1 MYKIFTALQ
10 CGDMPC
16 PKQKILRVMK
26 LTVILMIFTL
36 LQVRAASLAQQV
48 SINVKDTPLKDVL
61 SQLTKQT
68 GYNFICEASI
78 ISNSSPVTI
87 KFKNTALKTVL
98 ENCFINQDVEL
109 VYGDNSTIVIKR
121 KVLVIQAP
129 SRVIVVTGMITDN
142 RGAALPG
149 VSVLVKGTK
158 NGVVSE
164 SNGAYTIRVPDDKA
178 VLVFSYVGMINQE
191 IAVGNKTV
199 INVTLLDAPQSL
211 SDVLVV
217 GYGSQSRATVT
228 SSITKVDGKN
238 LSNQPVS
245 TPGEALAGL
254 AAGVQVQSDQGGK
267 PGAAPTIR
275 VRGVSS
281 LSSSNDPLYVVDG
294 YPLETATNFNLINP
308 SDIESIEV
316 LKDAASAAIYGS
328 RAANGVVLV
337 TTKRGKAGKTVF
349 AVSAYTGLQDVDR
362 YISVLSK
369 DQYVQQVKALSR
381 IKGLQYPAIL
391 DGDISGLPDVDWQ
404 KAIFRTSPIR
414 NFEFNASGG
423 SEKVRFSA
431 SAGVF
436 KQKGVLIGTEYT
448 RYNTRLNLD
457 ADIVKNLKFGFSV
470 SPSYAEQ
477 FKQPSSGQASGA
489 GANPS
494 DYIIGVPGLLADLN
508 LPSPLNQALT
518 FQPIVP
524 VYRANGDFA
533 QPYDRE
539 LNYNLSPT
547 AVFSASNFYNP
558 VGILSQSINRSRAF
572 RTLSNAFLEY
582 NPLAGLKLKTYIG
595 ATLEN
600 EQVHGYIPGSMA
612 YSSAPTASY
621 SSPQLAG
628 IFASDNVRNSFDW
641 VWENTATYDKQV
653 GKHHFNLLG
662 LFSAQKYESQINYT
676 AGLPGTFITT
686 SVESPLASPNTVG
699 TELFDANTF
708 VSYAGRLTYDY
719 DRKYLFTAAVR
730 QDGSSRFGKNNKY
743 AVFPSFSV
751 GWRLAEEAFLKAP
764 LAKIGINELKLRGG
778 YGRTGNANIGSF
790 TYINAIALNRNYAAG
805 NIRLFGTQQT
815 GFANPDLTWEKNDQT
830 SIGTDIGL
838 LQNKIVLTFDYFVR
852 NSNGMLLNKAL
863 PLAVG
868 YTSTSL
874 ANSAY
879 ASSFQA
885 NLGKLQNK
893 GFEFSANTNFKLGSV
908 TWNANANFSTY
919 KTKVLNLGGPSALPA
934 VRAING
940 WNNVYQVK
948 VGQPLGI
955 MYGYEIIGVFRN
967 ANDLATN
974 AKVVSG
980 NSIGDSMIK
989 DQNGDGVIDVNDVTE
1004 LGHGLPDFTYGL
1016 TNTFQYKNFDLSI
1029 LMQGVQGVN
1038 IINGNNRQTI
1048 TGNHNQNS
1056 LSKYFN
1062 NYFDPAFPTRDVL
1075 YPSPISTGALPGP
1088 ALSSLAVENGSYLRV
1103 RNITL
1108 GYRLP
1113 ENLLGKL
1120 FIKSARFYVTAQN
1133 PFLIT
1138 KYTGYNPEA
1147 NIMGGDPTTPGVDQ
1161 GTYPTART
1169 IILGINFGF

>member
-1 MYKIFTALQ
+1 M
-10 CGDMPC
+10 
-16 PKQKILRVMK
+16 R
-26 LTVILMIFTL
+26 LTIMLIMIAV
-36 LQVRAASLAQQV
+36 LQVSAGTFAQQV
-48 SINVKDTPLKDVL
+48 SINVKDAPVREVL

-68 GYNFICEASI
+68 GYNFICDANI
-78 ISNSSPVTI
+78 INSLSPVTI
-87 KFKNTALKTVL
+87 KLKNTPLQKVL
-98 ENCFINQDVEL
+98 EACFAMQPVEL
-109 VYGDNSTIVIKR
+109 LFGDHTTIVIKR
-121 KVLVIQAP
+121 RAQVIQPVAQAIAV
-129 SRVIVVTGMITDN
+129 SGKITDN
-142 RGAALPG
+142 KGIGLPG
-149 VSVLVKGTK
+149 VSVLIKGTK
-158 NGVVSE
+158 TGVVSDV
-164 SNGAYTIRVPDDKA
+164 NGNYSIKAPDQKS
-178 VLVFSYVGMINQE
+178 VLVFSFIGMVSQEVSVGDR
-191 IAVGNKTV
+191 TV
-199 INVTLLDAPQSL
+199 INIVLADTPQSL
-211 SDVLVV
+211 GDVVVV
-217 GYGSQSRATVT
+217 GYGTQSRTTVT
-228 SSITKVDGKN
+228 SSITKVEGKN
-238 LSNQPVS
+238 IGNQPVS

-275 VRGVSS
+275 IRGVSS

-294 YPLETATNFNLINP
+294 YPLETASNFNLINP

-349 AVSAYTGLQDVDR
+349 SVSAYTGIQTVNK
-362 YISVLSK
+362 YIDVLSK

-381 IKGLQYPAIL
+381 IKNLQYPSIL
-391 DGDISGLPDVDWQ
+391 DGDISNLPDVDWQ
-404 KAIFRTSPIR
+404 KEIFRTAPISS
-414 NFEFNASGG
+414 FEFNASGG

-431 SAGVF
+431 SAGIF

-448 RYNTRLNLD
+448 RYNTRINLD
-457 ADIVKNLKFGFSV
+457 ADIVKNVKFGFSI
-470 SPSYAEQ
+470 SPSYSEQ
-477 FKQPSSGQASGA
+477 FRQPSSGQASGA

-524 VYRANGDFA
+524 VYRSNGDFA

-547 AVFSASNFYNP
+547 SVFSASNFYNP

-582 NPLAGLKLKTYIG
+582 APIPGLKLKTYIG

-600 EQVHGYIPGSMA
+600 EQIHGYVPGSMA

-621 SSPQLAG
+621 ASPQLAG

-641 VWENTATYDKQV
+641 VWENTATYDKQI
-653 GKHHFNLLG
+653 GKHHFNVLG

-686 SVESPLASPNTVG
+686 SVQSPLASPNTVG

-708 VSYAGRLTYDY
+708 VSYAGRFTYDY
-719 DRKYLFTAAVR
+719 DKKYLFTAAVR
-730 QDGSSRFGKNNKY
+730 QDGSSRFGLNNKY
-743 AVFPSFSV
+743 AVFPSFSL
-751 GWRLAEEAFLKAP
+751 GWRLAEEPLLKEP

-790 TYINAIALNRNYAAG
+790 TYINAIALNRNYASG
-805 NIRLFGTQQT
+805 SNRIFGTQQT

-838 LQNKIVLTFDYFVR
+838 LQNKIVLTFDYFIR

-863 PLAVG
+863 PLDVG
-868 YTSTSL
+868 YTTT
-874 ANSAY
+874 Y
-879 ASSFQA
+879 QA

-893 GFEFSANTNFKLGSV
+893 GFEFTANTNFKLGAV

-919 KTKVLNLGGPSALPA
+919 KTKVLDLGGPSALPA

-940 WNNVYQVK
+940 WNNVYQVQ

-955 MYGYEIIGVFRN
+955 MYGYEIVGVFRN
-967 ANDLATN
+967 AADLANNPRVT
-974 AKVVSG
+974 SG
-980 NSIGDSMIK
+980 NNIGDSMIK
-989 DQNGDGVIDVNDVTE
+989 DQNGDGKIDVNDMTA

-1016 TNTFQYKNFDLSI
+1016 TNSFQYKNFDLSI

-1056 LSKYFN
+1056 VSKYFN
-1062 NYFDPAFPTRDVL
+1062 NYFDPAFPNRDVV
-1075 YPSPISTGALPGP
+1075 YPSPISTGSLPGP

-1108 GYRLP
+1108 GYRLS
-1113 ENLLGKL
+1113 ENLLKKISL
-1120 FIKSARFYVTAQN
+1120 QSARFYVTAQN

-1138 KYTGYNPEA
+1138 KYSGYNPEA

-1169 IILGINFGF
+1169 IIFGINFGF

>member
-1 MYKIFTALQ
+1 MYKIFTALL
-10 CGDMPC
+10 CGDIPC
-16 PKQKILRVMK
+16 YTQKILRVMR
-26 LTVILMIFTL
+26 LTIMLIMIAV
-36 LQVRAASLAQQV
+36 LQVSAGTFAQQV
-48 SINVKDTPLKDVL
+48 SINVKDAPVREVL

-68 GYNFICEASI
+68 GYNFICDANI
-78 ISNSSPVTI
+78 INSLSPVTI
-87 KFKNTALKTVL
+87 KLKNTPLQKVL
-98 ENCFINQDVEL
+98 EACFATQPVEL
-109 VYGDNSTIVIKR
+109 LFGDHTTIVIKR
-121 KVLVIQAP
+121 RAQVIQPVAQ
-129 SRVIVVTGMITDN
+129 VISVSGKITDN
-142 RGAALPG
+142 KGIGLPG
-149 VSVLVKGTK
+149 VSVLIKGTK
-158 NGVVSE
+158 TGVVSDV
-164 SNGAYTIRVPDDKA
+164 NGNYSIKAPDQKS
-178 VLVFSYVGMINQE
+178 VLVFSFIGMVSQEVSVGDR
-191 IAVGNKTV
+191 TV
-199 INVTLLDAPQSL
+199 INIVLADTPQSL
-211 SDVLVV
+211 GDVVVV
-217 GYGSQSRATVT
+217 GYGTQSRTTVT
-228 SSITKVDGKN
+228 SSITKVEGKN
-238 LSNQPVS
+238 IGNQPVS

-275 VRGVSS
+275 IRGVSS

-294 YPLETATNFNLINP
+294 YPLETASNFNLINP

-349 AVSAYTGLQDVDR
+349 SVSAYTGIQTVNK
-362 YISVLSK
+362 YIDVLSK

-381 IKGLQYPAIL
+381 IKNLQYPSIL
-391 DGDISGLPDVDWQ
+391 DGDISNLPDVDWQ
-404 KAIFRTSPIR
+404 KEIFRTAPISS
-414 NFEFNASGG
+414 FEFNASGG

-431 SAGVF
+431 SAGIF

-448 RYNTRLNLD
+448 RYNTRINLD
-457 ADIVKNLKFGFSV
+457 ADIVKNVKFGFSI
-470 SPSYAEQ
+470 SPSYSEQ
-477 FKQPSSGQASGA
+477 FRQPSSGQASGA

-524 VYRANGDFA
+524 VYRSNGDFA

-547 AVFSASNFYNP
+547 SVFSASNFYNP

-582 NPLAGLKLKTYIG
+582 APIPGLKLKTYIG

-600 EQVHGYIPGSMA
+600 EQIHGYVPGSMA

-621 SSPQLAG
+621 ASPQLAG

-641 VWENTATYDKQV
+641 VWENTATYDKQI
-653 GKHHFNLLG
+653 GKHHFNVLG

-686 SVESPLASPNTVG
+686 SVQSPLASPNTVG

-708 VSYAGRLTYDY
+708 VSYAGRFTYDY
-719 DRKYLFTAAVR
+719 DKKYLFTAAVR
-730 QDGSSRFGKNNKY
+730 QDGSSRFGLNNKY
-743 AVFPSFSV
+743 AVFPSFSL
-751 GWRLAEEAFLKAP
+751 GWRLAEEPLLKET
-764 LAKIGINELKLRGG
+764 LAKIGINEFKLRGG

-790 TYINAIALNRNYAAG
+790 TYINAIALNRNYASG
-805 NIRLFGTQQT
+805 SNRIFGTQQT

-838 LQNKIVLTFDYFVR
+838 LQNKIVLTFDYFIR

-863 PLAVG
+863 PLDVG
-868 YTSTSL
+868 YTTT
-874 ANSAY
+874 Y
-879 ASSFQA
+879 QA

-893 GFEFSANTNFKLGSV
+893 GFEFTANTNFKLGAV

-919 KTKVLNLGGPSALPA
+919 KTKVLDLGGPSALPA

-940 WNNVYQVK
+940 WNNVYQVQ

-955 MYGYEIIGVFRN
+955 MYGYEIVGVFRN
-967 ANDLATN
+967 AADLANNPRVT
-974 AKVVSG
+974 SG
-980 NSIGDSMIK
+980 NNIGDSMIK
-989 DQNGDGVIDVNDVTE
+989 DQNGDGKIDVNDMTA

-1016 TNTFQYKNFDLSI
+1016 TNSFQYKNFDLSI

-1056 LSKYFN
+1056 VSKYFN
-1062 NYFDPAFPTRDVL
+1062 NYFDPAFPNRDVV
-1075 YPSPISTGALPGP
+1075 YPSPISTGSLPGP

-1108 GYRLP
+1108 GYRLS
-1113 ENLLGKL
+1113 ENLLKKISL
-1120 FIKSARFYVTAQN
+1120 QSARFYVTAQN

-1138 KYTGYNPEA
+1138 KYSGYNPEA

-1169 IILGINFGF
+1169 IIFGINFGF

>member
-1 MYKIFTALQ
+1 MRLTI
-10 CGDMPC
+10 
-16 PKQKILRVMK
+16 ILIMVAF
-26 LTVILMIFTL
+26 LH
-36 LQVRAASLAQQV
+36 ASAGSFAQQV
-48 SINVKDTPLKDVL
+48 SINVKDAPLREVL
-61 SQLTKQT
+61 NQLTKQT
-68 GYNFICEASI
+68 GYNFICDANV
-78 ISNSSPVTI
+78 ISGSVPVTVR
-87 KFKNTALKTVL
+87 FKNTPLQKVL
-98 ENCFINQDVEL
+98 EACFSSQTVEM
-109 VYGDNSTIVIKR
+109 VFGDNSTIVIK
-121 KVLVIQAP
+121 KKIQVIKLPLQ
-129 SRVIVVTGMITDN
+129 VIVVSGMITDAK
-142 RGAALPG
+142 GVGLPG

-158 NGVVSE
+158 TGVVSD
-164 SNGAYTIRVPDDKA
+164 NGGAYSIKVADQKS
-178 VLVFSYVGMINQE
+178 VLVFSFIGMVSQE
-191 IAVGNKTV
+191 INLGGRTT
-199 INVTLLDAPQSL
+199 INVTMADTPQSL
-211 SDVLVV
+211 GDVVVV
-217 GYGSQSRATVT
+217 GYGTQSRTTVT
-228 SSITKVDGKN
+228 SSITKVEGKN
-238 LSNQPVS
+238 IGSQPVS

-294 YPLETATNFNLINP
+294 YPLETAANFNLINP
-308 SDIESIEV
+308 SDIESVEV

-328 RAANGVVLV
+328 RAANGVVIV

-349 AVSAYTGLQDVDR
+349 SVSAYSGIQEVNKYIDV
-362 YISVLSK
+362 LGK
-369 DQYVQQVKALSR
+369 EQYVQQVKALSR
-381 IKGLQYPAIL
+381 IKNLQYPAIL
-391 DGDISGLPDVDWQ
+391 DGDISALPDVDWQ
-404 KAIFRTSPIR
+404 KEIFRTAPIR
-414 NFEFNASGG
+414 SFEFNASGG

-457 ADIVKNLKFGFSV
+457 ADIVKNVKFGFSV
-470 SPSYAEQ
+470 SPSFSEQ
-477 FKQPSSGQASGA
+477 YRQPSSGQASGA
-489 GANPS
+489 GANPN
-494 DYIIGVPGLLADLN
+494 DFIIGVPGLLADLN

-558 VGILSQSINRSRAF
+558 VGILSQSVNRSRAF

-582 NPLAGLKLKTYIG
+582 TPITGLKVKTYIG

-600 EQVHGYIPGSMA
+600 EQVHGYIPGTMA
-612 YSSAPTASY
+612 YSSAPTASGAN
-621 SSPQLAG
+621 PQLAG

-641 VWENTATYDKQV
+641 VWENTATYDKQI

-686 SVESPLASPNTVG
+686 SVQSPLASPNTVG

-708 VSYAGRLTYDY
+708 VSYAGRFTYDY
-719 DRKYLFTAAVR
+719 NKKYLFTAAVR
-730 QDGSSRFGKNNKY
+730 QDGSSRFGSNNKF
-743 AVFPSFSV
+743 AVFPSFSM
-751 GWRLAEEAFLKAP
+751 GWRLAEEPFLKES
-764 LAKIGINELKLRGG
+764 LLKIGINEFKLRGG

-790 TYINAIALNRNYAAG
+790 TYINSIALNRNYASG
-805 NIRLFGTQQT
+805 NSRIFGTQQT

-863 PLAVG
+863 PLAIG
-868 YTSTSL
+868 YTSSL
-874 ANSAY
+874 QSSVYNSTY
-879 ASSFQA
+879 QA

-893 GFEFSANTNFKLGSV
+893 GFEFTANTNFKLGPV
-908 TWNANANFSTY
+908 TWTANANFSTY
-919 KTKVLNLGGPSALPA
+919 KTKVLDLGGPSALPA

-948 VGQPLGI
+948 VGDPLGI
-955 MYGYEIIGVFRN
+955 MYGYEIIGVFKN
-967 ANDLATN
+967 AADLANN
-974 AKVVSG
+974 AKATSG
-980 NSIGDSMIK
+980 NNIGDPIIK
-989 DQNGDGVIDVNDVTE
+989 DQNGDGKVDASDVTK

-1016 TNTFQYKNFDLSI
+1016 TNSFQYKNFDLSI
-1029 LMQGVQGVN
+1029 LVQGVQGVN

-1056 LSKYFN
+1056 LAKYFN
-1062 NYFDPAFPTRDVL
+1062 NYYDPAFPNRDVL
-1075 YPSPISTGALPGP
+1075 YASPIATGALPGP
-1088 ALSSLAVENGSYLRV
+1088 ALTNLAVENGSYLRV

-1108 GYRLP
+1108 GYRLSD
-1113 ENLLGKL
+1113 NLLRKL
-1120 FIKSARFYVTAQN
+1120 SIQSARLYVTAQN

-1138 KYTGYNPEA
+1138 KYSGYNPEA

-1169 IILGINFGF
+1169 FILGINFGF

>member
-1 MYKIFTALQ
+1 MRLTIFFIVAA
-10 CGDMPC
+10 M
-16 PKQKILRVMK
+16 M
-26 LTVILMIFTL
+26 
-36 LQVRAASLAQQV
+36 QVSAGSFAQLV
-48 SINVKDTPLKDVL
+48 SINVKDTPVREVL
-61 SQLTKQT
+61 GKLTKQT
-68 GYNFICEASI
+68 GYNFICDASI
-78 ISNSSPVTI
+78 INNSTPVTI
-87 KFKNTALKTVL
+87 KFKNKSLQTVL
-98 ENCFINQDVEL
+98 EACFSTQKVEML
-109 VYGDNSTIVIKR
+109 FGDNLTIVIK
-121 KVLVIQAP
+121 KNVQIIKPIQA
-129 SRVIVVTGMITDN
+129 VITVTGKITDN
-142 RGAALPG
+142 KGGPLPG

-158 NGVVSE
+158 TGVVSDN
-164 SNGAYTIRVPDDKA
+164 NGNYAIKVPETNA
-178 VLVFSYVGMINQE
+178 VLVFSFIGMVSQE
-191 IAVGNKTV
+191 VSVGNRTNIDV
-199 INVTLLDAPQSL
+199 VLAETPQSL
-211 SDVLVV
+211 SDVVVV
-217 GYGSQSRATVT
+217 GYGTQSRTTVT
-228 SSITKVDGKN
+228 SSITKVEGKN
-238 LSNQPVS
+238 ISNQPVS

-294 YPLETATNFNLINP
+294 YPLENASNFNLINP

-349 AVSAYTGLQDVDR
+349 SVSAYTGIQEVNKYIDV
-362 YISVLSK
+362 LTK

-381 IKGLQYPAIL
+381 IKILQYPTVL

-404 KAIFRTSPIR
+404 KEIFRTVPIR
-414 NFEFNASGG
+414 SFEFNASGG

-431 SAGVF
+431 SAGIF

-457 ADIVKNLKFGFSV
+457 ADIVKNVKFGFSV

-477 FKQPSSGQASGA
+477 YRQPSSGQASGA

-533 QPYDRE
+533 QPYDRD

-582 NPLAGLKLKTYIG
+582 TPIEGLKLKTYIG

-600 EQVHGYIPGSMA
+600 EMVHGYVPGTMA
-612 YSSAPTASY
+612 YSSAPTASGAN
-621 SSPQLAG
+621 PQLAG
-628 IFASDNVRNSFDW
+628 IYASDNVRNSFDW
-641 VWENTATYDKQV
+641 VWENTATYDKQIS
-653 GKHHFNLLG
+653 KHHFNVLG

-686 SVESPLASPNTVG
+686 SVQSPLASPNTVG

-708 VSYAGRLTYDY
+708 VSYAGRFTYDY
-719 DRKYLFTAAVR
+719 SKKYLFTAAVR
-730 QDGSSRFGKNNKY
+730 QDGSSRFGTNNKF
-743 AVFPSFSV
+743 AVFPSFSL
-751 GWRLAEEAFLKAP
+751 GWRLAEEPFLKEA
-764 LAKIGINELKLRGG
+764 LSKIGINEFKLRGG

-790 TYINAIALNRNYAAG
+790 TYINSIALNRNYSFG
-805 NIRLFGTQQT
+805 GSRIFGTQQT

-838 LQNKIVLTFDYFVR
+838 LQNKIVLTFDYFIR

-863 PLAVG
+863 PFVVG
-868 YTSTSL
+868 YTTTSQ
-874 ANSAY
+874 ANTSY
-879 ASSFQA
+879 ASSFQS

-893 GFEFSANTNFKLGSV
+893 GFEFTANTNFKLGAV

-919 KTKVLNLGGPSALPA
+919 KTKVLDLGGPAALPA

-948 VGQPLGI
+948 VGDPLGY
-955 MYGYEIIGVFRN
+955 MYGYEITGVFKN
-967 ANDLATN
+967 ANDLATHPK
-974 AKVVSG
+974 ATTG
-980 NSIGDSMIK
+980 NNIGDYIIK
-989 DQNGDGVIDVNDVTE
+989 DQNGDGKVDVNDVTN

-1016 TNTFQYKNFDLSI
+1016 TNSFQYKNFDLNI
-1029 LMQGVQGVN
+1029 LVQGVQGVN

-1056 LSKYFN
+1056 VAKYFN
-1062 NYFDPAFPTRDVL
+1062 NYFDPAFPDRDVL
-1075 YPSPISTGALPGP
+1075 YSSPIATGALPGA
-1088 ALSSLAVENGSYLRV
+1088 ALTNLAVENGSYLRV

-1108 GYRLP
+1108 GYRLGD
-1113 ENLLGKL
+1113 NLLRKL
-1120 FIKSARFYVTAQN
+1120 SIQSARFYVTAQN

-1138 KYTGYNPEA
+1138 KYSGYNPEA
-1147 NIMGGDPTTPGVDQ
+1147 NVMGGDPTTPGVDQ

-1169 IILGINFGF
+1169 FILGINFGF

>member
-1 MYKIFTALQ
+1 M
-10 CGDMPC
+10 
-16 PKQKILRVMK
+16 R
-26 LTVILMIFTL
+26 LTVILIMVAF
-36 LQVRAASLAQQV
+36 LQVSAGSFAQQV
-48 SINVKDTPLKDVL
+48 SINVKDTPLREVL
-61 SQLTKQT
+61 SRLTKQT
-68 GYNFICEASI
+68 GYNFICDAEIFSG
-78 ISNSSPVTI
+78 SRPVTI
-87 KFKNTALKTVL
+87 KFKNIPLQKVL
-98 ENCFINQDVEL
+98 EACFPSQNVEM
-109 VYGDNSTIVIKR
+109 VFGDNSTIVIKK
-121 KVLVIQAP
+121 KVQLFKLPLQI
-129 SRVIVVTGMITDN
+129 IVVTGKITDN
-142 RGAALPG
+142 KGMGLPG

-158 NGVVSE
+158 TGVVSDN
-164 SNGAYTIRVPDDKA
+164 SGAYSIKVPDNNA
-178 VLVFSYVGMINQE
+178 VLVFSFIGMVSRE
-191 IAVGNKTV
+191 VAVGGKTV
-199 INVTLLDAPQSL
+199 IDITMADTPQSL
-211 SDVLVV
+211 GDVVVV
-217 GYGSQSRATVT
+217 GYGSQSRTTVT
-228 SSITKVDGKN
+228 SSITKVEGKN
-238 LSNQPVS
+238 ISNQPVS

-294 YPLETATNFNLINP
+294 YPLETAANFNLINP

-328 RAANGVVLV
+328 RAANGVVIV

-349 AVSAYTGLQDVDR
+349 SVSAYSGIQEVNK
-362 YISVLSK
+362 YIDVLSK

-381 IKGLQYPAIL
+381 IKNLQYPAIL

-404 KAIFRTSPIR
+404 KEIFRTAPI
-414 NFEFNASGG
+414 NSFEFNASGG

-448 RYNTRLNLD
+448 RYNARLNLD
-457 ADIVKNLKFGFSV
+457 ADIVKNVKFGFSV

-477 FKQPSSGQASGA
+477 FRQPSSGQASGA
-489 GANPS
+489 GANPN

-518 FQPIVP
+518 FQPIIP

-582 NPLAGLKLKTYIG
+582 APIPGLKLKTYIG

-600 EQVHGYIPGSMA
+600 EQVHGYVPGTMA
-612 YSSAPTASY
+612 YSSAPTASGA
-621 SSPQLAG
+621 SPQLAG

-641 VWENTATYDKQV
+641 VWENTATYDKQI
-653 GKHHFNLLG
+653 GKHHFNILG

-686 SVESPLASPNTVG
+686 SVQSPLASPNTVG
-699 TELFDANTF
+699 TERFDANTF

-719 DRKYLFTAAVR
+719 NKKYLFTAAVR
-730 QDGSSRFGKNNKY
+730 QDGSSRFGSNNKF
-743 AVFPSFSV
+743 AVFPSFSI
-751 GWRLAEEAFLKAP
+751 GWRLAEEPFLKEA
-764 LAKIGINELKLRGG
+764 LAGIGVNELKLRGG

-790 TYINAIALNRNYAAG
+790 TYVNQINLNTNYAAG
-805 NIRLFGTQQT
+805 STRLFGTQQS
-815 GFANPDLTWEKNDQT
+815 GLANPDLTWEKNDQT
-830 SIGTDIGL
+830 SIGADVGL

-852 NSNGMLLNKAL
+852 NSNGMLLKKDL
-863 PLAVG
+863 PLDVG
-868 YTSTSL
+868 YTSF
-874 ANSAY
+874 Y
-879 ASSFQA
+879 QA

-893 GFEFSANTNFKLGSV
+893 GFEFTANTNFKLGAV

-919 KTKVLNLGGPSALPA
+919 KTKVLDLGGPGALPA

-948 VGQPLGI
+948 VGDPLGY
-955 MYGYEIIGVFRN
+955 MYGYEIIGVFKN
-967 ANDLATN
+967 ANDLANN
-974 AKVVSG
+974 AKATTG
-980 NSIGDSMIK
+980 NNIGDYIIK
-989 DQNGDGVIDVNDVTE
+989 DQNGDGKVDVNDVTN

-1016 TNTFQYKNFDLSI
+1016 TNSFQYKNFDLSI
-1029 LMQGVQGVN
+1029 LVQGVQGVN

-1056 LSKYFN
+1056 LTKYFN
-1062 NYFDPAFPTRDVL
+1062 NYYDPAFPDRDVL
-1075 YPSPISTGALPGP
+1075 YSSPVATGALPGA
-1088 ALSSLAVENGSYLRV
+1088 ALTNLAVENGSYLRV

-1108 GYRLP
+1108 GYRFSDK
-1113 ENLLGKL
+1113 LLQK
-1120 FIKSARFYVTAQN
+1120 ISIQSARFYFTAQN

-1138 KYTGYNPEA
+1138 NYSGYNPEA

-1169 IILGINFGF
+1169 FILGINFGF

>member
-1 MYKIFTALQ
+1 MYKIFTALL
-10 CGDMPC
+10 CGDIPC
-16 PKQKILRVMK
+16 YKQKILRVMR
-26 LTVILMIFTL
+26 LTIILIMIAV
-36 LQVRAASLAQQV
+36 LQVSAGTFAQQV
-48 SINVKDTPLKDVL
+48 SINVKDAPVRTVL

-68 GYNFICEASI
+68 GYNFICDANIINSI
-78 ISNSSPVTI
+78 SPVTI
-87 KFKNTALKTVL
+87 KFKNTPLQRVL
-98 ENCFINQDVEL
+98 EACFATQSVEL
-109 VYGDNSTIVIKR
+109 LFGDHATIVIKR
-121 KVLVIQAP
+121 KLQVVLPVAQVI
-129 SRVIVVTGMITDN
+129 SVSGKITDN
-142 RGAALPG
+142 KGVGLPG
-149 VSVLVKGTK
+149 VSVLIKGTK
-158 NGVVSE
+158 TGVVSDV
-164 SNGAYTIRVPDDKA
+164 NGNYTIKAPDQRA
-178 VLVFSYVGMINQE
+178 VLVFSFIGMVSQEVSVGD
-191 IAVGNKTV
+191 KTV
-199 INVTLLDAPQSL
+199 INIVLADTPQSL
-211 SDVLVV
+211 GDVVVV
-217 GYGSQSRATVT
+217 GYGTQSRTTVT
-228 SSITKVDGKN
+228 SSITKVEGKN
-238 LSNQPVS
+238 IGNQPVS

-294 YPLETATNFNLINP
+294 YPLETAANFNLINP

-349 AVSAYTGLQDVDR
+349 SVSAYTGIQSVNK
-362 YISVLSK
+362 YIDVLSK
-369 DQYVQQVKALSR
+369 DQYVEQVKALSR
-381 IKGLQYPAIL
+381 IKNLQYPSIL

-404 KAIFRTSPIR
+404 KEIFRTAPISS
-414 NFEFNASGG
+414 FEFNASGG

-431 SAGVF
+431 SAGIF

-448 RYNTRLNLD
+448 RYNTRINLD
-457 ADIVKNLKFGFSV
+457 ADIVKNVKFGFSI
-470 SPSYAEQ
+470 SPSYSEQ
-477 FKQPSSGQASGA
+477 FRQPSSGQASGA

-547 AVFSASNFYNP
+547 SVFSASNFYNP

-582 NPLAGLKLKTYIG
+582 APIAGLKLKTYIG

-600 EQVHGYIPGSMA
+600 EQIHGYVPGSMA

-621 SSPQLAG
+621 ASPQLAG

-641 VWENTATYDKQV
+641 VWENTATYDKQL

-676 AGLPGTFITT
+676 AGLLGTFITT

-708 VSYAGRLTYDY
+708 VSYAGRFTYHY
-719 DRKYLFTAAVR
+719 DKKYLFTAAVR
-730 QDGSSRFGKNNKY
+730 QDGSSRFGLNNKY
-743 AVFPSFSV
+743 AVFPSFSL
-751 GWRLAEEAFLKAP
+751 GWRLAEEPFLKEP
-764 LAKIGINELKLRGG
+764 LAKIGINEFKIRGG

-790 TYINAIALNRNYAAG
+790 TYVNAIALNRNYASG
-805 NIRLFGTQQT
+805 SNRIFGTQQT

-838 LQNKIVLTFDYFVR
+838 LQNKIVLTFDYFIR

-863 PLAVG
+863 PLDVG
-868 YTSTSL
+868 YTTT
-874 ANSAY
+874 Y
-879 ASSFQA
+879 QA

-893 GFEFSANTNFKLGSV
+893 GFEFTANTNFKLGAV

-919 KTKVLNLGGPSALPA
+919 KTKVLDLGGPNALPA

-940 WNNVYQVK
+940 WNNVYQVQ

-955 MYGYEIIGVFRN
+955 MYGYEIVGVFRN
-967 ANDLATN
+967 AADLANNPRVT
-974 AKVVSG
+974 SG
-980 NSIGDSMIK
+980 NNIGDSMIK
-989 DQNGDGVIDVNDVTE
+989 DQNGDGKIDVNDMTA

-1016 TNTFQYKNFDLSI
+1016 TNSFQYKNFDLSI

-1062 NYFDPAFPTRDVL
+1062 NYFDPAFPNRDVV
-1075 YPSPISTGALPGP
+1075 YPSPISTGSLPGP

-1108 GYRLP
+1108 GYRLN
-1113 ENLLGKL
+1113 ESLLKKIAL
-1120 FIKSARFYVTAQN
+1120 QSARFYVTAQN

-1138 KYTGYNPEA
+1138 NYSGYNPEA

-1169 IILGINFGF
+1169 IIFGINFGF

>member
-1 MYKIFTALQ
+1 M
-10 CGDMPC
+10 
-16 PKQKILRVMK
+16 R
-26 LTVILMIFTL
+26 LTVMLIMVAV
-36 LQVRAASLAQQV
+36 LQVNAGSFAQQV
-48 SINVKDTPLKDVL
+48 SINVKDAPVREVL

-68 GYNFICEASI
+68 GYNFICDANIINSI
-78 ISNSSPVTI
+78 SRVTI
-87 KFKNTALKTVL
+87 KVKNTPLQKVL
-98 ENCFINQDVEL
+98 EACFATQPVEL
-109 VYGDNSTIVIKR
+109 LFGDNATIVIKR
-121 KVLVIQAP
+121 KVQSIQPAAQVI
-129 SRVIVVTGMITDN
+129 SVSGKITDTK
-142 RGAALPG
+142 GLGLPG

-158 NGVVSE
+158 TGVVSDI
-164 SNGAYTIRVPDDKA
+164 NGNYAIKVPDQKT
-178 VLVFSYVGMINQE
+178 VLVFSFIGMVSQE
-191 IAVGNKTV
+191 VSVSDRTV
-199 INVTLLDAPQSL
+199 INIVLADTPQSL
-211 SDVLVV
+211 GDVVVV
-217 GYGSQSRATVT
+217 GYGTQSRTTVT
-228 SSITKVDGKN
+228 SSITKVEGKN
-238 LSNQPVS
+238 IGNQPVS

-294 YPLETATNFNLINP
+294 YPLETAANFNLINP

-349 AVSAYTGLQDVDR
+349 SVSAYTGIQTVNK
-362 YISVLSK
+362 YIDVLSK
-369 DQYVQQVKALSR
+369 DQYVAQVKALSR
-381 IKGLQYPAIL
+381 IKNLQYPSIL
-391 DGDISGLPDVDWQ
+391 DGDISNLPDVDWQ
-404 KAIFRTSPIR
+404 KEIFRTAPISS
-414 NFEFNASGG
+414 FEFNASGG

-431 SAGVF
+431 SAGIF

-448 RYNTRLNLD
+448 RYNTRINLD
-457 ADIVKNLKFGFSV
+457 ADIVKNVKFGFSI
-470 SPSYAEQ
+470 SPSFSEQ
-477 FKQPSSGQASGA
+477 FRQPSSGQASGA
-489 GANPS
+489 GANPN

-533 QPYDRE
+533 QPYDRD

-582 NPLAGLKLKTYIG
+582 APIPGLKLKTYIG

-600 EQVHGYIPGSMA
+600 EQVHGYVPGSMA
-612 YSSAPTASY
+612 YSSAPTASAT
-621 SSPQLAG
+621 SPQLAG

-641 VWENTATYDKQV
+641 VWENTANYDKQI

-662 LFSAQKYESQINYT
+662 LFSAQKYDSQINYT

-686 SVESPLASPNTVG
+686 SVQSPLASPNTVG

-708 VSYAGRLTYDY
+708 VSYAGRFTYDY
-719 DRKYLFTAAVR
+719 DKKYLFMAAVR
-730 QDGSSRFGKNNKY
+730 QDGSSRFGLNNKY
-743 AVFPSFSV
+743 AVFPSFSL
-751 GWRLAEEAFLKAP
+751 GWRLAEEPFLKAS
-764 LAKIGINELKLRGG
+764 LLKIGINEFKLRGG

-790 TYINAIALNRNYAAG
+790 TYINAIALNRNYASG
-805 NIRLFGTQQT
+805 SNRIFGTQQT

-838 LQNKIVLTFDYFVR
+838 LQNKIVLTFDYFIR

-863 PLAVG
+863 PLDVG
-868 YTSTSL
+868 YTTS
-874 ANSAY
+874 Y
-879 ASSFQA
+879 QA

-893 GFEFSANTNFKLGSV
+893 GFEFTANTNFKLGAV

-919 KTKVLNLGGPSALPA
+919 KTKVLDLGGPNALPA

-940 WNNVYQVK
+940 WNNVYQVQ

-955 MYGYEIIGVFRN
+955 MYGYEIVGVFRN
-967 ANDLATN
+967 AADLANN
-974 AKVVSG
+974 AKVTSG
-980 NSIGDSMIK
+980 NNIGDSMIK
-989 DQNGDGVIDVNDVTE
+989 DQNGDGVIDVKDMTA

-1016 TNTFQYKNFDLSI
+1016 TNSFQYKNFDLSI
-1029 LMQGVQGVN
+1029 LVQGVQGVN

-1062 NYFDPAFPTRDVL
+1062 NYFDPADPGRDVL
-1075 YPSPISTGALPGP
+1075 YPSPVSTGALPGP

-1108 GYRLP
+1108 GYRLS
-1113 ENLLGKL
+1113 ESLLKK
-1120 FIKSARFYVTAQN
+1120 ISIQSARFYVTAQN

-1138 KYTGYNPEA
+1138 KYSGYNPEA
-1147 NIMGGDPTTPGVDQ
+1147 NVMGGDPTTPGVDQ

-1169 IILGINFGF
+1169 IIFGINFGF

>member
-1 MYKIFTALQ
+1 M
-10 CGDMPC
+10 
-16 PKQKILRVMK
+16 R
-26 LTVILMIFTL
+26 LTVMLIMVAV
-36 LQVRAASLAQQV
+36 LQVNAGSFAQQV
-48 SINVKDTPLKDVL
+48 SINVKDAPVREVL

-68 GYNFICEASI
+68 GYNFICDANIINSI
-78 ISNSSPVTI
+78 SRVTI
-87 KFKNTALKTVL
+87 KVKNTPLQKVL
-98 ENCFINQDVEL
+98 EACFATQPVEL
-109 VYGDNSTIVIKR
+109 LFGDNATIVIKR
-121 KVLVIQAP
+121 KVQSIQPAAQVI
-129 SRVIVVTGMITDN
+129 SVSGKITDTK
-142 RGAALPG
+142 GLGLPG
-149 VSVLVKGTK
+149 VSILVKGTK
-158 NGVVSE
+158 TGVVSDI
-164 SNGAYTIRVPDDKA
+164 NGNYAIKVPDQKT
-178 VLVFSYVGMINQE
+178 VLVFSFIGMVSQE
-191 IAVGNKTV
+191 VSVSDRTV
-199 INVTLLDAPQSL
+199 INIVLADTPQSL
-211 SDVLVV
+211 GDVVVV
-217 GYGSQSRATVT
+217 GYGTQSRTTVT
-228 SSITKVDGKN
+228 SSITKVEGKN
-238 LSNQPVS
+238 IGNQPVS

-294 YPLETATNFNLINP
+294 YPLETAANFNLINP

-349 AVSAYTGLQDVDR
+349 SVSAYTGIQEVNK

-381 IKGLQYPAIL
+381 IKNLQYPSIL
-391 DGDISGLPDVDWQ
+391 DGDISNLPDVDWQ
-404 KAIFRTSPIR
+404 KEIFRTAPISS
-414 NFEFNASGG
+414 FEFNASGG

-431 SAGVF
+431 SAGIF

-448 RYNTRLNLD
+448 RYNTRINLD
-457 ADIVKNLKFGFSV
+457 ADIVKNVKFGFSI
-470 SPSYAEQ
+470 SPSFSEQ
-477 FKQPSSGQASGA
+477 FRQPSSGQASGA
-489 GANPS
+489 GANPN

-533 QPYDRE
+533 QPYDRD

-558 VGILSQSINRSRAF
+558 VGILGQSINRSRAF

-582 NPLAGLKLKTYIG
+582 APIPGLKLKTYIG

-600 EQVHGYIPGSMA
+600 EQVHGYVPGSMA
-612 YSSAPTASY
+612 YSSAPTASAT
-621 SSPQLAG
+621 SPQLAG

-641 VWENTATYDKQV
+641 VWENTANYDKQI

-662 LFSAQKYESQINYT
+662 LFSAQKYDSQINYT

-686 SVESPLASPNTVG
+686 SVQSPLASPNTVG

-708 VSYAGRLTYDY
+708 VSYAGRFTYDY
-719 DRKYLFTAAVR
+719 DKKYLFTAAVR
-730 QDGSSRFGKNNKY
+730 QDGSSRFGLNNKY
-743 AVFPSFSV
+743 AVFPSFSL
-751 GWRLAEEAFLKAP
+751 GWRLAEEPFLKAS
-764 LAKIGINELKLRGG
+764 LLKIGINELKLRGG

-790 TYINAIALNRNYAAG
+790 TYINAIALNRNYASG
-805 NIRLFGTQQT
+805 SNRIFGTQQT

-838 LQNKIVLTFDYFVR
+838 LQNKIVLTFDYFIR

-863 PLAVG
+863 PLDVG
-868 YTSTSL
+868 YTTS
-874 ANSAY
+874 Y
-879 ASSFQA
+879 QA

-893 GFEFSANTNFKLGSV
+893 GFEFTANTNFKLGAV

-919 KTKVLNLGGPSALPA
+919 KTKVLDLGGPSALPA

-940 WNNVYQVK
+940 WNNVYQVQ

-955 MYGYEIIGVFRN
+955 MYGYEIVGVFRN
-967 ANDLATN
+967 AADLAN
-974 AKVVSG
+974 NPKVTSG
-980 NSIGDSMIK
+980 NNIGDSMIK
-989 DQNGDGVIDVNDVTE
+989 DQNGDGVIDVKDMTA

-1016 TNTFQYKNFDLSI
+1016 TNSFQYKNFDLSI
-1029 LMQGVQGVN
+1029 LVQGVQGVN

-1062 NYFDPAFPTRDVL
+1062 NYFDPADPGRDVL
-1075 YPSPISTGALPGP
+1075 YPSPVSTGALPGP

-1108 GYRLP
+1108 GYRLS
-1113 ENLLGKL
+1113 ESLLKK
-1120 FIKSARFYVTAQN
+1120 ISIQSARFYVTAQN

-1138 KYTGYNPEA
+1138 KYSGYNPEA
-1147 NIMGGDPTTPGVDQ
+1147 NVMGGDPTTPGVDQ

-1169 IILGINFGF
+1169 IIFGINFGF

>member
-1 MYKIFTALQ
+1 M
-10 CGDMPC
+10 
-16 PKQKILRVMK
+16 R
-26 LTVILMIFTL
+26 LTIMLIMIAV
-36 LQVRAASLAQQV
+36 LQVSAGTFAQQV
-48 SINVKDTPLKDVL
+48 SINVKDAPVREVL
-61 SQLTKQT
+61 SLLTKQT
-68 GYNFICEASI
+68 GYNFICDANIINSI
-78 ISNSSPVTI
+78 SPVTI
-87 KFKNTALKTVL
+87 KVKNTPLQKVL
-98 ENCFINQDVEL
+98 QACFATQPVEL
-109 VYGDNSTIVIKR
+109 LFGDYATIIIKR
-121 KVLVIQAP
+121 KALVIQPVAQ
-129 SRVIVVTGMITDN
+129 VISVSGKITDN
-142 RGAALPG
+142 KGIGLPG

-158 NGVVSE
+158 TGVVSDI
-164 SNGAYTIRVPDDKA
+164 NGNYTIKAPDQRS
-178 VLVFSYVGMINQE
+178 VLVFSFIGMVSQEVSVGDR
-191 IAVGNKTV
+191 TV
-199 INVTLLDAPQSL
+199 INIVLADTPQSL
-211 SDVLVV
+211 GDVVVV
-217 GYGSQSRATVT
+217 GYGTQSRTTVT
-228 SSITKVDGKN
+228 SSITKVEGKN
-238 LSNQPVS
+238 IGNQPVS

-275 VRGVSS
+275 IRGVSS

-294 YPLETATNFNLINP
+294 YPLQSAANFNLINP

-337 TTKRGKAGKTVF
+337 TTKRGKSGKTVF
-349 AVSAYTGLQDVDR
+349 SVSAYTGIQTVNK
-362 YISVLSK
+362 YIDVLSK
-369 DQYVQQVKALSR
+369 DQYVEQVKALSR
-381 IKGLQYPAIL
+381 IKNLQYPGIL
-391 DGDISGLPDVDWQ
+391 DGDISNLPDVDWQ
-404 KAIFRTSPIR
+404 KEIFRTAPISS
-414 NFEFNASGG
+414 FEFNAAGG
-423 SEKVRFSA
+423 SEKIRFSA
-431 SAGVF
+431 SAGIF

-448 RYNTRLNLD
+448 RYNTRINLD
-457 ADIVKNLKFGFSV
+457 ADIVKNVKFGFSI

-477 FKQPSSGQASGA
+477 FRQPSSGQASGA
-489 GANPS
+489 GANPN
-494 DYIIGVPGLLADLN
+494 DYIIGVKGLVEDLN

-547 AVFSASNFYNP
+547 SVFSASNFYNP

-582 NPLAGLKLKTYIG
+582 APIPGLKLKTYIG

-600 EQVHGYIPGSMA
+600 EQVHGYVPGTMA
-612 YSSAPTASY
+612 YSSAPTAAY

-662 LFSAQKYESQINYT
+662 LFSAQRSDSQINYT

-686 SVESPLASPNTVG
+686 SVQSPLASPNTVG
-699 TELFDANTF
+699 TELFDTNTF
-708 VSYAGRLTYDY
+708 VSYAGRFIYDY
-719 DRKYLFTAAVR
+719 DKKYLFTAAVR
-730 QDGSSRFGKNNKY
+730 QDGSSRFGTNNKY
-743 AVFPSFSV
+743 AVFPSFSI
-751 GWRLAEEAFLKAP
+751 GWRLAEEPLLKEP
-764 LAKIGINELKLRGG
+764 LLKIGINELKLRGG

-790 TYINAIALNRNYAAG
+790 KYLNSIALNRNYASG
-805 NIRLFGTQQT
+805 NSRIFGTQQID
-815 GFANPDLTWEKNDQT
+815 FSNPDLTWEKNDQT

-838 LQNKIVLTFDYFVR
+838 LQNKIVLTFDYFIR

-863 PLAVG
+863 PLDVG
-868 YTSTSL
+868 YTTS
-874 ANSAY
+874 Y
-879 ASSFQA
+879 QA

-893 GFEFSANTNFKLGSV
+893 GFEFTANTNFKLGAV

-919 KTKVLNLGGPSALPA
+919 KTKVLDLGGPAALPA

-940 WNNVYQVK
+940 WNNVYQVQ

-955 MYGYEIIGVFRN
+955 MYGYEIVGVFRN
-967 ANDLATN
+967 AADLANNPRVT
-974 AKVVSG
+974 SG
-980 NSIGDSMIK
+980 NNIGDSMIK
-989 DQNGDGVIDVNDVTE
+989 DQNGDGKIDINDMTA

-1016 TNTFQYKNFDLSI
+1016 TNSFQYKNFDLSI

-1062 NYFDPAFPTRDVL
+1062 NYFDPAFPDREVV
-1075 YPSPISTGALPGP
+1075 YPSPISTGSLPGP

-1108 GYRLP
+1108 GYRLS
-1113 ENLLGKL
+1113 ESL
-1120 FIKSARFYVTAQN
+1120 FKKISLQSARFYVTAQN

-1138 KYTGYNPEA
+1138 KYSGYNPEA

-1169 IILGINFGF
+1169 IIFGINFGF

>member
-1 MYKIFTALQ
+1 M
-10 CGDMPC
+10 
-16 PKQKILRVMK
+16 R
-26 LTVILMIFTL
+26 LTVMLIMVAV
-36 LQVRAASLAQQV
+36 LQVNAGSFAQQV
-48 SINVKDTPLKDVL
+48 SINVKDAPVREVL

-68 GYNFICEASI
+68 GYNFICDANIINSI
-78 ISNSSPVTI
+78 SRVTI
-87 KFKNTALKTVL
+87 KVKNTPLQKVL
-98 ENCFINQDVEL
+98 EACFATQPVEL
-109 VYGDNSTIVIKR
+109 LFGDNATIVIKR
-121 KVLVIQAP
+121 KVQSIQPAAQVI
-129 SRVIVVTGMITDN
+129 SVSGKITDTK
-142 RGAALPG
+142 GLGLPG

-158 NGVVSE
+158 TGVVSDI
-164 SNGAYTIRVPDDKA
+164 NGNYAIKVPDQKT
-178 VLVFSYVGMINQE
+178 VLVFSFIGMVSQE
-191 IAVGNKTV
+191 VSVSDRTV
-199 INVTLLDAPQSL
+199 INIVLADTPQSL
-211 SDVLVV
+211 GDVVVV
-217 GYGSQSRATVT
+217 GYGTQSRTTVT
-228 SSITKVDGKN
+228 SSITKVEGKN
-238 LSNQPVS
+238 IGNQPVS

-294 YPLETATNFNLINP
+294 YPLETAANFNLINP

-349 AVSAYTGLQDVDR
+349 SVSAYTGIQEVNK

-381 IKGLQYPAIL
+381 IKNLQYPSIL
-391 DGDISGLPDVDWQ
+391 DGDISNLPDVDWQ
-404 KAIFRTSPIR
+404 KEIFRTAPISS
-414 NFEFNASGG
+414 FEFNASGG

-431 SAGVF
+431 SAGIF

-448 RYNTRLNLD
+448 RYNTRINLD
-457 ADIVKNLKFGFSV
+457 ADIVKNVKFGFSI
-470 SPSYAEQ
+470 SPSFSEQ
-477 FKQPSSGQASGA
+477 FRQPSSGQASGA
-489 GANPS
+489 GANPN

-533 QPYDRE
+533 QPYDRD

-582 NPLAGLKLKTYIG
+582 APIPGLKLKTYIG

-600 EQVHGYIPGSMA
+600 EQVHGYVPGSMA
-612 YSSAPTASY
+612 YSSAPTASAT
-621 SSPQLAG
+621 SPQLAG

-641 VWENTATYDKQV
+641 VWENTANYDKQI

-662 LFSAQKYESQINYT
+662 LFSAQKYDSQINYT

-686 SVESPLASPNTVG
+686 SVQSPLASPNTVG

-708 VSYAGRLTYDY
+708 VSYAGRFTYDY
-719 DRKYLFTAAVR
+719 DKKYLFTAAVR
-730 QDGSSRFGKNNKY
+730 QDGSSRFGLNNKY
-743 AVFPSFSV
+743 AVFPSFSL
-751 GWRLAEEAFLKAP
+751 GWRLAEEPFLKAS
-764 LAKIGINELKLRGG
+764 LLKIGINEFKLRGG

-790 TYINAIALNRNYAAG
+790 TYINAIALNRNYASG
-805 NIRLFGTQQT
+805 SNRIFGTQQT

-838 LQNKIVLTFDYFVR
+838 LQNKIVLTFDYFIR

-863 PLAVG
+863 PLDVG
-868 YTSTSL
+868 YTTS
-874 ANSAY
+874 Y
-879 ASSFQA
+879 QA

-893 GFEFSANTNFKLGSV
+893 GFEFTANTNFKLGAV

-919 KTKVLNLGGPSALPA
+919 KTKVLDLGGPSALPA

-940 WNNVYQVK
+940 WNNVYQVQ

-955 MYGYEIIGVFRN
+955 MYGYEIVGVFRN
-967 ANDLATN
+967 AADLAN
-974 AKVVSG
+974 NPKVTSG
-980 NSIGDSMIK
+980 NNIGDSMIK
-989 DQNGDGVIDVNDVTE
+989 DQNGDGVIDVKDMTA

-1016 TNTFQYKNFDLSI
+1016 TNSFQYKNFDLSI
-1029 LMQGVQGVN
+1029 LVQGVQGVN

-1062 NYFDPAFPTRDVL
+1062 NYFDPADPGRDVL
-1075 YPSPISTGALPGP
+1075 YPSPVSTGALPGP

-1108 GYRLP
+1108 GYRLS
-1113 ENLLGKL
+1113 ESLLKK
-1120 FIKSARFYVTAQN
+1120 ISIQSARFYVTAQN

-1138 KYTGYNPEA
+1138 KYSGYNPEA
-1147 NIMGGDPTTPGVDQ
+1147 NVMGGDPTTPGVDQ

-1169 IILGINFGF
+1169 IIFGINFGF

>member
-1 MYKIFTALQ
+1 MYKIFTALK
-10 CGDMPC
+10 CGDIPC
-16 PKQKILRVMK
+16 YTQKILRVMR
-26 LTVILMIFTL
+26 LTIILIMIAV
-36 LQVRAASLAQQV
+36 LQVSAGSFAQQV
-48 SINVKDTPLKDVL
+48 SINVKDAPVREVL

-68 GYNFICEASI
+68 GYNFICDANI
-78 ISNSSPVTI
+78 LNSTSSVTI
-87 KFKNTALKTVL
+87 KVKNTPLQKVL
-98 ENCFINQDVEL
+98 ETCFATQQVEL
-109 VYGDNSTIVIKR
+109 LFGDHTTIVIKR
-121 KVLVIQAP
+121 KAEVIQPMAQ
-129 SRVIVVTGMITDN
+129 VISVSGKITDN
-142 RGAALPG
+142 KGIGLPG

-158 NGVVSE
+158 TGVVSDI
-164 SNGAYTIRVPDDKA
+164 NGNYAIKAPDQRS
-178 VLVFSYVGMINQE
+178 VLVFSFIGMVSQEATVGDR
-191 IAVGNKTV
+191 TV
-199 INVTLLDAPQSL
+199 INIVLADTPQSL
-211 SDVLVV
+211 GDVVVV
-217 GYGSQSRATVT
+217 GYGTQSRTTVT
-228 SSITKVDGKN
+228 SSITKVEGKN
-238 LSNQPVS
+238 IGNQPVS

-294 YPLETATNFNLINP
+294 YPLETAANFNLINP

-349 AVSAYTGLQDVDR
+349 SVSAYTGMQTVNK
-362 YISVLSK
+362 YIDVLSK
-369 DQYVQQVKALSR
+369 DQYVAQVKALSR
-381 IKGLQYPAIL
+381 IKNLQYPSIL
-391 DGDISGLPDVDWQ
+391 DGDISNLPDVDWQ
-404 KAIFRTSPIR
+404 KEIFRTAPISS
-414 NFEFNASGG
+414 FEFNASGG

-431 SAGVF
+431 SAGIF

-448 RYNTRLNLD
+448 RYNTRINLD
-457 ADIVKNLKFGFSV
+457 ADIVKNVKFGFSI
-470 SPSYAEQ
+470 SPSYSEQ
-477 FKQPSSGQASGA
+477 FRQPSSGQASGA

-547 AVFSASNFYNP
+547 SVFSASNFYNP

-582 NPLAGLKLKTYIG
+582 APIPGLKLKTYIG

-600 EQVHGYIPGSMA
+600 EQIHGYIPGSMA
-612 YSSAPTASY
+612 YSSAPTAS
-621 SSPQLAG
+621 SASPQLAG

-641 VWENTATYDKQV
+641 VWENTATYDKQI
-653 GKHHFNLLG
+653 GKHHFNVLG

-686 SVESPLASPNTVG
+686 SVQSPLASPNTVG
-699 TELFDANTF
+699 TELFDANIF
-708 VSYAGRLTYDY
+708 VSYAGRFTYDY
-719 DRKYLFTAAVR
+719 DKKYLFTAAVR
-730 QDGSSRFGKNNKY
+730 QDGSSRFGLNNKY
-743 AVFPSFSV
+743 AVFPSFSL
-751 GWRLAEEAFLKAP
+751 GWRLAEEPFLKEP
-764 LAKIGINELKLRGG
+764 LAKIGINEFKLRGG

-790 TYINAIALNRNYAAG
+790 TYVNAIALNRNYASG
-805 NIRLFGTQQT
+805 SNRIFGTQQT

-838 LQNKIVLTFDYFVR
+838 LQNKIVLTFDYFIR

-863 PLAVG
+863 PLDVG
-868 YTSTSL
+868 YTTT
-874 ANSAY
+874 Y
-879 ASSFQA
+879 QA

-893 GFEFSANTNFKLGSV
+893 GFEFTANTNFKLGAV

-919 KTKVLNLGGPSALPA
+919 KTKVLDLGGPNALPA

-940 WNNVYQVK
+940 WNNVYQVQ

-955 MYGYEIIGVFRN
+955 MYGYEIVGVFRN
-967 ANDLATN
+967 AADLANNPRVT
-974 AKVVSG
+974 SG
-980 NSIGDSMIK
+980 NNIGDSMIK
-989 DQNGDGVIDVNDVTE
+989 DQNGDGKIDVNDMTA

-1016 TNTFQYKNFDLSI
+1016 TNSFQYKNFDLSI

-1056 LSKYFN
+1056 VSKYFN
-1062 NYFDPAFPTRDVL
+1062 NYFDPAFPDRDVV
-1075 YPSPISTGALPGP
+1075 YPSPISTGSLPGP

-1108 GYRLP
+1108 GYRLS
-1113 ENLLGKL
+1113 ENLLKKISL
-1120 FIKSARFYVTAQN
+1120 QSARFYVTAQN

-1138 KYTGYNPEA
+1138 KYSGYNPEA

-1169 IILGINFGF
+1169 IIFGINFGF

>member
-1 MYKIFTALQ
+1 MLI
-10 CGDMPC
+10 
-16 PKQKILRVMK
+16 
-26 LTVILMIFTL
+26 MIAV
-36 LQVRAASLAQQV
+36 LQVSAGTFAQQV
-48 SINVKDTPLKDVL
+48 SINVKDAPVREVL

-68 GYNFICEASI
+68 GYNFICDANI
-78 ISNSSPVTI
+78 INSLSPVTI
-87 KFKNTALKTVL
+87 KLKNTPLQKVL
-98 ENCFINQDVEL
+98 EACFATQPVEL
-109 VYGDNSTIVIKR
+109 LFGDHTTIVIKR
-121 KVLVIQAP
+121 RAQVIQPVAQ
-129 SRVIVVTGMITDN
+129 VISVSGKITDN
-142 RGAALPG
+142 KGIGLPG
-149 VSVLVKGTK
+149 VSVLIKGTK
-158 NGVVSE
+158 TGVVSDV
-164 SNGAYTIRVPDDKA
+164 NGNYSIKAPDQKS
-178 VLVFSYVGMINQE
+178 VLVFSFIGMVSQEVSVGDR
-191 IAVGNKTV
+191 TV
-199 INVTLLDAPQSL
+199 INIVLADTPQSL
-211 SDVLVV
+211 GDVVVV
-217 GYGSQSRATVT
+217 GYGTQSRTTVT
-228 SSITKVDGKN
+228 SSITKVEGKN
-238 LSNQPVS
+238 IGNQPVS

-275 VRGVSS
+275 IRGVSS

-294 YPLETATNFNLINP
+294 YPLETASNFNLINP

-349 AVSAYTGLQDVDR
+349 SVSAYTGIQTVNK
-362 YISVLSK
+362 YIDVLSK

-381 IKGLQYPAIL
+381 IKNLQYPSIL
-391 DGDISGLPDVDWQ
+391 DGDISNLPDVDWQ
-404 KAIFRTSPIR
+404 KEIFRTAPISS
-414 NFEFNASGG
+414 FEFNASGG

-431 SAGVF
+431 SAGIF

-448 RYNTRLNLD
+448 RYNTRINLD
-457 ADIVKNLKFGFSV
+457 ADIVKNVKFGFSI
-470 SPSYAEQ
+470 SPSYSEQ
-477 FKQPSSGQASGA
+477 FRQPSSGQASGA

-524 VYRANGDFA
+524 VYRSNGDFA

-547 AVFSASNFYNP
+547 SVFSASNFYNP

-582 NPLAGLKLKTYIG
+582 APIPGLKLKTYIG

-600 EQVHGYIPGSMA
+600 EQIHGYVPGSMA

-621 SSPQLAG
+621 ASPQLAG

-641 VWENTATYDKQV
+641 VWENTATYDKQI
-653 GKHHFNLLG
+653 GKHHFNVLG

-686 SVESPLASPNTVG
+686 SVQSPLASPNTVG

-708 VSYAGRLTYDY
+708 VSYAGRFTYDY
-719 DRKYLFTAAVR
+719 DKKYLFTAAVR
-730 QDGSSRFGKNNKY
+730 QDGSSRFGLNNKY
-743 AVFPSFSV
+743 AVFPSFSL
-751 GWRLAEEAFLKAP
+751 GWRLAEEPLLKET
-764 LAKIGINELKLRGG
+764 LAKIGINEFKLRGG

-790 TYINAIALNRNYAAG
+790 TYINAIALNRNYASG
-805 NIRLFGTQQT
+805 SNRIFGTQQT

-838 LQNKIVLTFDYFVR
+838 LQNKIVLTFDYFIR

-863 PLAVG
+863 PLDVG
-868 YTSTSL
+868 YTTT
-874 ANSAY
+874 Y
-879 ASSFQA
+879 QA

-893 GFEFSANTNFKLGSV
+893 GFEFTANTNFKLGAV

-919 KTKVLNLGGPSALPA
+919 KTKVLDLGGPSALPA

-940 WNNVYQVK
+940 WNNVYQVQ

-955 MYGYEIIGVFRN
+955 MYGYEIVGVFRN
-967 ANDLATN
+967 AADLANNPRVT
-974 AKVVSG
+974 SG
-980 NSIGDSMIK
+980 NNIGDSMIK
-989 DQNGDGVIDVNDVTE
+989 DQNGDGKIDVNDMTA

-1016 TNTFQYKNFDLSI
+1016 TNSFQYKNFDLSI

-1056 LSKYFN
+1056 VSKYFN
-1062 NYFDPAFPTRDVL
+1062 NYFDPAFPNRDVV
-1075 YPSPISTGALPGP
+1075 YPSPISTGSLPGP

-1108 GYRLP
+1108 GYRLS
-1113 ENLLGKL
+1113 ENLLKKISL
-1120 FIKSARFYVTAQN
+1120 QSARFYVTAQN

-1138 KYTGYNPEA
+1138 KYSGYNPEA

-1169 IILGINFGF
+1169 IIFGINFGF

>member
-1 MYKIFTALQ
+1 MYKIFTPLQ
-10 CGDMPC
+10 RGDSPC
-16 PKQKILRVMK
+16 YKQKILRVMK
-26 LTVILMIFTL
+26 LTTIIILAAFM
-36 LQVRAASLAQQV
+36 QVSAGSFAQLV
-48 SINVKDTPLKDVL
+48 SINVKAAPVREVL
-61 SQLTKQT
+61 NQLTKQT
-68 GYNFICEASI
+68 SYNFICDAEVI
-78 ISNSSPVTI
+78 NSVTPI
-87 KFKNTALKTVL
+87 TLKLKNAPLQTVL
-98 ENCFINQDVEL
+98 EACFSKQKVEMFF
-109 VYGDNSTIVIKR
+109 GDNSTIIVKKNDQIIKPVLDVITVSG
-121 KVLVIQAP
+121 KV
-129 SRVIVVTGMITDN
+129 TDN
-142 RGAALPG
+142 KGGPIPG
-149 VSVLVKGTK
+149 VSVLIKGTK
-158 NGVVSE
+158 TGVVTDN
-164 SNGAYTIRVPDDKA
+164 NGLYTIKVPEGNA
-178 VLVFSYVGMINQE
+178 ILVFSFIGMISQE
-191 IAVGNKTV
+191 VPVANRTS
-199 INVTLLDAPQSL
+199 INVILSETLQSL
-211 SDVLVV
+211 TDVVVV
-217 GYGSQSRATVT
+217 GYGTQSRSTVT
-228 SSITKVDGKN
+228 SSITKVEGKN
-238 LSNQPVS
+238 IGNQPVS

-267 PGAAPTIR
+267 PGAAPTIG

-294 YPLETATNFNLINP
+294 YPLQTGANFSLINP

-337 TTKRGKAGKTVF
+337 TTKRGKSGKTVF
-349 AVSAYTGLQDVDR
+349 SVSAYSGIQQVNK
-362 YISVLSK
+362 YIDVLSK

-381 IKGLQYPAIL
+381 IKNLQYPAIL
-391 DGDISGLPDVDWQ
+391 DGDISNLPDVDWQ
-404 KAIFRTSPIR
+404 KEIFRTAPIR
-414 NFEFNASGG
+414 SFEFNASGG

-431 SAGVF
+431 SAGIF
-436 KQKGVLIGTEYT
+436 KQKGVLIGTEYS
-448 RYNTRLNLD
+448 RYTTRLNLD
-457 ADIVKNLKFGFSV
+457 ADVVKNLKFGFSV
-470 SPSYAEQ
+470 SPSYSEQ
-477 FKQPSSGQASGA
+477 YRQPSSGQASGA
-489 GANPS
+489 GANPN
-494 DYIIGVPGLLADLN
+494 DYVIGVPGLLADLN

-533 QPYDRE
+533 QPYDRD

-582 NPLAGLKLKTYIG
+582 APIEGLKIKSYIG

-600 EQVHGYIPGSMA
+600 EIVHGYVPGTMA
-612 YSSAPTASY
+612 YSSAPTASGAN
-621 SSPQLAG
+621 PQLAG

-641 VWENTATYDKQV
+641 VWENTATYDKQI

-686 SVESPLASPNTVG
+686 SVQSPLASPNTVG

-719 DRKYLFTAAVR
+719 NKKYLFTAAVR
-730 QDGSSRFGKNNKY
+730 QDGSSRFGTNNKF

-751 GWRLAEEAFLKAP
+751 GWRLAEEPFLKET
-764 LAKIGINELKLRGG
+764 LLSIGINEFKLRGG

-790 TYINAIALNRNYAAG
+790 TYVNSIALNRNYSFG
-805 NIRLFGTQQT
+805 GGRVFGTQQI
-815 GFANPDLTWEKNDQT
+815 GFANPDLAWEKNDQT

-838 LQNKIVLTFDYFVR
+838 LQNKIVLTFDYFIR

-863 PLAVG
+863 PLDVG
-868 YTSTSL
+868 YTTS
-874 ANSAY
+874 Y
-879 ASSFQA
+879 QA

-893 GFEFSANTNFKLGSV
+893 GFEFTANTNFKLGEV
-908 TWNANANFSTY
+908 TWSANANFSTY
-919 KTKVLNLGGPSALPA
+919 KTKVLDLGGPAALPA

-948 VGQPLGI
+948 VGEPLGI
-955 MYGYEIIGVFRN
+955 MYGYEIVGVFRN
-967 ANDLATN
+967 ANDLAN
-974 AKVVSG
+974 NPKVTSG
-980 NSIGDSMIK
+980 NNIGDSMIK
-989 DQNGDGVIDVNDVTE
+989 DQNGDGKIDVNDVTN

-1016 TNTFQYKNFDLSI
+1016 TNSFQYKNFDLSV
-1029 LMQGVQGVN
+1029 LVQGVQGVN

-1048 TGNHNQNS
+1048 TGNNNQNS

-1108 GYRLP
+1108 GYRFSD
-1113 ENLLGKL
+1113 NLLQKIS
-1120 FIKSARFYVTAQN
+1120 IKSARLYVTAQN

-1138 KYTGYNPEA
+1138 KYSGYNPEA